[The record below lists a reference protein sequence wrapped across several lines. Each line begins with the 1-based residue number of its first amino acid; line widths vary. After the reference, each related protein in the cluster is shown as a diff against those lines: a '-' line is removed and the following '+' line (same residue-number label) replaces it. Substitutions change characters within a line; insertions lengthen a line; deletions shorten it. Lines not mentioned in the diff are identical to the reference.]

1 MGFSSSLAGNL
12 GASMPTGDFTKEL
25 NNLTRLNNKE
35 TLWFDFGTGTH
46 LSDIGL
52 LLPANGTE
60 MSFLQQ
66 YKI

>member
-1 MGFSSSLAGNL
+1 
-12 GASMPTGDFTKEL
+12 MPTGDFTKEL

-46 LSDIGL
+46 LSDTWL
-52 LLPANGTE
+52 LLPANSTE

-66 YKI
+66 YKIY